1 MLNAKITL
9 KAARVNAGLTQSE
22 AADEIGVSVA
32 TIQNWENGASVPSWD
47 KVMEIERVYQWP
59 ADSIIFLR
67 KTLALSEL
75 DSIPPEIN

>member
-47 KVMEIERVYQWP
+47 KVKEIERVYNWP

-67 KTLALSEL
+67 KTLALSEV
-75 DSIPPEIN
+75 DSIPPEIS